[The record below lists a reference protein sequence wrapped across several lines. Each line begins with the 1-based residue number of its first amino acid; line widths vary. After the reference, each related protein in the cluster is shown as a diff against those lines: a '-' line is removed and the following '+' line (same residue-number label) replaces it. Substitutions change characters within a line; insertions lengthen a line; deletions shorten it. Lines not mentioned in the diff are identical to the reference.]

1 MSQEIHVFEDKIEL
15 ARYFGQLLTK
25 LTQDDREKYIA
36 LSGGTTPQ
44 VIFDLLADEYRE
56 AIGWKKLS
64 LFWVDERCVPPTDH
78 ESNYRMTNEHLISK
92 VGIPSENIFRVKG
105 ELSPEDALI
114 EYIQVIK
121 TEVPLKNGWPVFD
134 LTVLGMGDDGH
145 TASIFPHQIDLW
157 KSPEIC
163 AIGNHPVTGQARI
176 TLTGKA
182 INSSQQ
188 IVFLVTGE
196 SKAEKIEQIISYDR
210 NSSKYPAKMVDRS
223 KTIWLLD
230 EAAASL
236 LNG

>member
-15 ARYFGQLLTK
+15 ARYFGQLLAE
-25 LTQDDREKYIA
+25 LTRDEGAKYVA

-44 VIFDLLADEYRE
+44 VIFDLLADEYQE
-56 AIGWKKLS
+56 AIGWKKLR
-64 LFWVDERCVPPTDH
+64 LFWVDERCVPPTDS
-78 ESNYRMTNEHLISK
+78 ESNYRMTYEHLISK
-92 VGIPSENIFRVKG
+92 IGIPSENIFRVKG
-105 ELSPEDALI
+105 ELSPEEARI
-114 EYIQVIK
+114 EYVYAIK
-121 TEVPLKNGWPVFD
+121 AEVPHKNGWPVFD

-182 INSSQQ
+182 INNSRK

-196 SKAEKIEQIISYDR
+196 NKAEKIEQIISYDR

-236 LNG
+236 L

>member
-15 ARYFGQLLTK
+15 ARYFGQLLTE
-25 LTQDDREKYIA
+25 LTWEEGPKYIA

-44 VIFDLLADEYRE
+44 SIFDVLADEFRNKIRWE
-56 AIGWKKLS
+56 RLR
-64 LFWVDERCVPPTDH
+64 LFWVDERCVSPTDN
-78 ESNYRMTNEHLISK
+78 ESNYRMTNEHLISGI
-92 VGIPSENIFRVKG
+92 GIPSENIYRVKG
-105 ELSPEDALI
+105 ELSPEEALP
-114 EYIQVIK
+114 EYIKVIK
-121 TEVPLKNGWPVFD
+121 AEVPLKNGWPVFD

-182 INSSQQ
+182 INSSRQ

-196 SKAEKIEQIISYDR
+196 NKAEKIEQIISYDR